1 MDRQV
6 RYIVQELVAR
16 RPRWWWFYIADVGRS
31 VDILLSFFF
40 QIALSAL
47 SHMVYFADDNLTN
60 KADGIFVKTTLVH
73 AHAKKAYFWVN
84 SC

>member
-16 RPRWWWFYIADVGRS
+16 RPRWWCFYIADVGRS

-47 SHMVYFADDNLTN
+47 IHMVYFADDNLTN

-73 AHAKKAYFWVN
+73 VHPKKLI
-84 SC
+84 SE

>member
-16 RPRWWWFYIADVGRS
+16 RPRWWCFYIADVGRS

-47 SHMVYFADDNLTN
+47 IHMVYFADDKLTN
-60 KADGIFVKTTLVH
+60 KVDEIFINTTLVCIH
-73 AHAKKAYFWVN
+73 AHKLI
-84 SC
+84 SE

>member
-16 RPRWWWFYIADVGRS
+16 RPRWWCFYIADVGRS

-47 SHMVYFADDNLTN
+47 IHMVYFADDKLTN
-60 KADGIFVKTTLVH
+60 KVNEIFVKITLVCVY
-73 AHAKKAYFWVN
+73 AHKLI
-84 SC
+84 SE